1 MRCGQNLP
9 KAAAAPATVR
19 GELSPDATENFLG
32 KAGKGVDPQARRPAG
47 DVGNSRC
54 PRVEGERYLE
64 MNTVSSSLGATAGSA
79 SRSMQLAM
87 AGLLGLFVIGFV
99 GFSHME
105 VVHNAGH
112 DYRHS
117 MAFPCH

>member
-1 MRCGQNLP
+1 MSAPSSMGIVSPQVGVAPLAL
-9 KAAAAPATVR
+9 AA
-19 GELSPDATENFLG
+19 
-32 KAGKGVDPQARRPAG
+32 
-47 DVGNSRC
+47 
-54 PRVEGERYLE
+54 
-64 MNTVSSSLGATAGSA
+64 
-79 SRSMQLAM
+79 
-87 AGLLGLFVIGFV
+87 LLGVFIIGFV

>member
-1 MRCGQNLP
+1 MTSSTLT
-9 KAAAAPATVR
+9 AT
-19 GELSPDATENFLG
+19 
-32 KAGKGVDPQARRPAG
+32 GVSAQ
-47 DVGNSRC
+47 SRT
-54 PRVEGERYLE
+54 L
-64 MNTVSSSLGATAGSA
+64 
-79 SRSMQLAM
+79 QLAM
-87 AGLLGLFVIGFV
+87 AALLGLFVIGFV

>member
-1 MRCGQNLP
+1 
-9 KAAAAPATVR
+9 
-19 GELSPDATENFLG
+19 
-32 KAGKGVDPQARRPAG
+32 
-47 DVGNSRC
+47 
-54 PRVEGERYLE
+54 
-64 MNTVSSSLGATAGSA
+64 MNTASSSLNAASSA
-79 SRSMQLAM
+79 SRAAQLGLVA
-87 AGLLGLFVIGFV
+87 LLGVFVIGFL